1 MWSKDLFGQIT
12 IILKRMKTC
21 ILNCGYVLYVKGVSV
36 LCGGLYIVGYIFSLG
51 NNQKYQQLSS
61 DTKSVQV
68 VKIETIFVPSDWC
81 LIRERVKKDSGKCE
95 NVCVHMFEFGCVC
108 VCMLGSGIS
117 PALARQGHH
126 NILGWGSWDYAITFL
141 LSCAPLSGSSHSGS
155 FYVITFNVK

>member
-1 MWSKDLFGQIT
+1 MLVSKKKVQRKNKVKKGRFVCGLKTYLDKIT

-68 VKIETIFVPSDWC
+68 VKIETIFVPSD
-81 LIRERVKKDSGKCE
+81 
-95 NVCVHMFEFGCVC
+95 
-108 VCMLGSGIS
+108 
-117 PALARQGHH
+117 
-126 NILGWGSWDYAITFL
+126 
-141 LSCAPLSGSSHSGS
+141 
-155 FYVITFNVK
+155 